1 MSTDQAWA
9 GFVKT
14 EQSFVSGS
22 QFCHN
27 LNYNDIS
34 FITNSNNIL
43 YINLYRPIPECDNIL
58 WSVEYTEKKVIYL
71 TWDWEWDWE
80 WDWDWD

>member
-27 LNYNDIS
+27 LNYNDITNTS
-34 FITNSNNIL
+34 NSNTNSNNIL
-43 YINLYRPIPECDNIL
+43 YINLYIPECDNIL
-58 WSVEYTEKKVIYL
+58 WSVDYTEKKVIYL
-71 TWDWEWDWE
+71 TWEWDSE
-80 WDWDWD
+80 VRVR